1 MTNEERKLRKAE
13 KQAETSMRRAVA
25 MGIEG
30 VMEREDFLRLS
41 KDMNQHWLDSALGE
55 GGIPSPGRVY

>member
-1 MTNEERKLRKAE
+1 
-13 KQAETSMRRAVA
+13 MRRAVA